1 MTGQIYIYGLIGI
14 DEKKSPGITMDSV
27 LKQIDAKYDSYDVHI
42 ISAGGDVF
50 EGYAIYN
57 VLKNTGKPITVYIE
71 GLCASIATLI
81 AGAGDKIIMND
92 KSQFMIHNPLVRDT
106 SGDANDLRNV
116 ADQLDKIKTQLID
129 VYEKRT
135 GLPQAQL
142 WEMYDNETWLL
153 PDQAKAMGFV
163 DEVRESLR
171 AVALA
176 NIQNFKKMDKK
187 NKFESL
193 ISNIRSFFNEGDEAP
208 KNQMP
213 ETLQDGT
220 TVIVLSEDGDFTG
233 KQVVRED
240 GTPLEPG
247 NYTLS
252 SGKILVVGD
261 GGTITEVQEASAPA
275 DEAKP
280 DALAELTAKVD
291 ALTKENGELKSAL
304 EARNDA
310 ETKLVARASKF
321 ENKLREV
328 EAELKKIETES
339 VGGSDNPDLGVKK
352 QPDMPDLKTYDP
364 MGEEMAKII
373 HRQRK

>member
-1 MTGQIYIYGLIGI
+1 MTGQIYIYGVIGQ
-14 DEKKSPGITMDSV
+14 STTFDSV
-27 LKQIDAKYDSYDVHI
+27 IKQIDQKYDSYDVHI
-42 ISAGGDVF
+42 ISEGGDVF

-57 VLKNTGKPITVYIE
+57 ALKNTGKTINVYIE

-81 AGAGDKIIMND
+81 AGAGDKIIMNE

-153 PDQAKAMGFV
+153 PDQAKSMGFV

-328 EAELKKIETES
+328 EAELKKIETDS
-339 VGGSDNPDLGVKK
+339 VGGSDAPDKGIRN
-352 QPDMPDLKTYDP
+352 QPDMPDMKTYDP
-364 MGEEMAKII
+364 MGDEMLKII